1 MSEIT
6 FSQQIKKSNTD
17 EWYTPA
23 ENVKLIVPYLLRGG
37 V

>member
-1 MSEIT
+1 MAET
-6 FSQQIKKSNTD
+6 FSQVIKKSNTD

-23 ENVKLIVPYLLRGG
+23 ENVECIVPFLIRGG